1 MESAWGRWALLV
13 RPAGDAERRAS
24 GRVVGDGVSDGGVAD
39 PTAGVVD
46 GGIVGS
52 GHNKHYYFQKGE
64 IK

>member
-1 MESAWGRWALLV
+1 M